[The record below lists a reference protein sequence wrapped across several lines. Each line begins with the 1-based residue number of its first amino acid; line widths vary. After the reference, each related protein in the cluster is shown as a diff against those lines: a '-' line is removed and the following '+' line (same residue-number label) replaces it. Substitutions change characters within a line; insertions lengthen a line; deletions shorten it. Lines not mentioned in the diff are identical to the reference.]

1 MDRKLAVVLAFLL
14 LALVPLGCGGE
25 GDGAGGD
32 GPSAPSGP
40 NEANGNDAQEGATP
54 GAVRAE
60 IRGVHLRVAEGVVL
74 EIRSLRG
81 GLVPTE
87 EGSYPV
93 FDDPT
98 SFAVAIEDAEIAMS
112 PESLAALLNGYV
124 FAYDGAP
131 FSELT
136 IELTEDGKVFQKG
149 QMNKAG
155 GVPFTMLGSLGVTD
169 EGDVKIEPEELHT
182 AGLPVENLLDFFG
195 VELDQVVETR
205 ESRGVRIDE
214 DTLILDPERALPS
227 PRMRGRVT
235 GVRVEGNRIVQRF
248 GGGGAGGGVEAT
260 APVQDRGYM
269 FFTGNLL
276 RFGKLTMRD
285 TDLEIADADPSDP
298 FDFYL
303 ERYQEQLTAGYSKT
317 LEDGGLV
324 SYMPDYAEA
333 GGTDLP

>member
-136 IELTEDGKVFQKG
+136 IELTEDGKVFEKG

-214 DTLILDPERALPS
+214 DTLILDPERTLPS

-248 GGGGAGGGVEAT
+248 GGGGGLRCRFP
-260 APVQDRGYM
+260 APH
-269 FFTGNLL
+269 
-276 RFGKLTMRD
+276 
-285 TDLEIADADPSDP
+285 AP
-298 FDFYL
+298 
-303 ERYQEQLTAGYSKT
+303 
-317 LEDGGLV
+317 
-324 SYMPDYAEA
+324 
-333 GGTDLP
+333 